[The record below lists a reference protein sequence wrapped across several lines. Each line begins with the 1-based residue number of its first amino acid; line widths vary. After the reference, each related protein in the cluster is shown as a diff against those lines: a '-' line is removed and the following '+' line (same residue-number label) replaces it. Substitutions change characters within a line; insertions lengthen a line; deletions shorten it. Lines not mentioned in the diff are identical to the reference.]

1 MYDSYKREIYYLR
14 ISVTD
19 KCNLR
24 CTYCMPAEG
33 VPPLEHADLLSF
45 EEITAVVEEA
55 VKLGFRKIRL
65 TGGEPLVRKGIVDLV
80 RMIKAVEGVEY
91 LGMTTNG
98 ILLDRFAAD
107 LKAAGLDGINISLDT
122 LDPERYREITRV
134 GSIEE
139 ALRGVDAAAAAGFA
153 KRKINMVI
161 PDEPDDIGLEK
172 MRVFCEEKGFQLQ
185 RIRQYSLM
193 RTKGEEPVYERPP
206 RCGNCNRLRLT
217 CDGYLKPCLHSNTEI
232 KVDFSDV
239 AASIE
244 KAVAGKPMRGHEC
257 TGRGMV
263 SIGG

>member
-1 MYDSYKREIYYLR
+1 MFDSYKREIYYLR

-24 CTYCMPAEG
+24 CSYCMPPEG

-45 EEITAVVEEA
+45 EEIVAVVREA

-80 RMIKAVEGVEY
+80 RMIKAVDGVEY

-98 ILLDRFAAD
+98 ILLDRFAAE

-122 LDPERYREITRV
+122 LDPDRYREITRV
-134 GSIEE
+134 GRIEE
-139 ALRGVDAAAAAGFA
+139 ALRGVDAAAAVGFGT
-153 KRKINMVI
+153 RKINMVI
-161 PDEPDDIGLEK
+161 PDEPDEIALDK
-172 MRVFCEEKGFQLQ
+172 MRAFCEEKDFQLQ
-185 RIRQYSLM
+185 RIRQYSLKQ
-193 RTKGEEPVYERPP
+193 TKGEEPVYERPP

-217 CDGYLKPCLHSNTEI
+217 CDGYLKPCLHSDAEI
-232 KVDFSDV
+232 KVDFTNV

-244 KAVAGKPMRGHEC
+244 EAVAGKPMRGNEC
-257 TGRGMV
+257 TSRGMV